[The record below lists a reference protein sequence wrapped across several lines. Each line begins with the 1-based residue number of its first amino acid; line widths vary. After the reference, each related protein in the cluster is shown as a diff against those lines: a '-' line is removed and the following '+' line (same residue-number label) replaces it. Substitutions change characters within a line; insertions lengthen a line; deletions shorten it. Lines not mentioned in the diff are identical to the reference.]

1 MPIKAHSLI
10 SDENRIGKVRSTTFA
25 NGFRVYVR
33 EKRDAPL
40 VSVQAWV
47 KTGSIH
53 EGKYLG
59 CGLSHFLEHM
69 MFKGTKKYPGQSI
82 AETIHNSGG
91 EINAYTSYGATV
103 YHIDISSEFAGTAID
118 ILSDILLD
126 PLFPEDKFIDEK
138 NVILRERDM
147 YLDNPGRFISEKLN
161 LEMFRVHPIRHPII
175 GYREKI
181 ESVNKEIMEEYY
193 RKRYSPGRSFF
204 VISGDIDAD
213 IAIDELRK
221 NFEKQPVGD
230 IEELFI
236 PEEPEQICRVSSE
249 YTFKD
254 PLARLAIG
262 FHSPCSSDP
271 DVPALDIIASIMG
284 QNKSSRLIRRLK
296 EEKHLAVNIN
306 AFNYTPYFC
315 GLFAVNATCSPD
327 KAQELED
334 SIFSEFEKM
343 KKDRISEKE
352 LEKELT
358 MQITDYIRNL
368 RCSSSIARLIGNT
381 VLSCGSPDYVDK
393 YLEDIEKVSPEDITE
408 AANRYFDK
416 SISSVVR
423 LLPEASAAKRK
434 SAKCKDSPENKPEME
449 KLPGGQRIIVFRENS
464 LPLADICIALPG
476 GVIFENE
483 NHAGISRLT
492 SAMLNAGTKQYN
504 EKDLSELLDSNAI
517 ELSISSGNNSIV
529 LKANFRK
536 DKFSLVVSILKS
548 ILSESIFPQKEFS
561 REQHNV
567 IESLKSRRCNPQ
579 NAAEDKMCETLY
591 GKHPYS
597 HPSAGNEKSVATLS
611 IGDVR
616 DFYAKTCLFPEMS
629 IFGIAGDIEIKEA
642 VTEIKS
648 LIDCIPWNTDSKP
661 KIPSRPVFP
670 PKPITEKY
678 KLPREQSVIIKGLP
692 SCDILCDDRFVCD
705 IVQAAVNGMASKLFK
720 SVRENEGL
728 AYYAGLY
735 SSRGFHE
742 GYFAFY
748 AGTHPETADEVDK
761 LLDKERKRLARKG
774 LSETEFNAAKA
785 SLYFGISEQMQNPS
799 LLIFNSVLSE
809 FYGTGY
815 LMPWQNKDIYKN
827 ISLQRCNKIIGKYM
841 DSPSI
846 ITVIAGP

>member
-1 MPIKAHSLI
+1 MSKVHSKI
-10 SDENRIGKVRSTTFA
+10 SDENRIGKIRSSTFD

-103 YHIDISSEFAGTAID
+103 YHIDVNSEFGGMAMD
-118 ILSDILLD
+118 ILSDILIN
-126 PLFPEDKFIDEK
+126 PLFPEDKFMDEK

-181 ESVNKEIMEEYY
+181 ESVNREIMEEYY
-193 RKRYSPGRSFF
+193 KKRYLPGRSFF

-213 IAIDELRK
+213 MA
-221 NFEKQPVGD
+221 
-230 IEELFI
+230 IEELREKFGKQPIGDLNEQFI
-236 PEEPEQICRVSSE
+236 PEEPEQTCHVSSE

-262 FHSPCSSDP
+262 FHSPCASGP

-284 QNKSSRLIRRLK
+284 QNKSSRLIRKLK
-296 EEKHLAVNIN
+296 DEKHLAININ
-306 AFNYTPYFC
+306 SFNYTPYFC

-327 KAQELED
+327 KARELED
-334 SIFSEFEKM
+334 SIYSEFEKL
-343 KKDRISEKE
+343 KEDGISEKE

-358 MQITDYIRNL
+358 MQTTDYIRNL
-368 RCSSSIARLIGNT
+368 RCNNAMARLIGNT
-381 VLSCGSPDYVDK
+381 VLSYGSPNYADK
-393 YLEDIEKVSPEDITE
+393 YLEDMAKVTPEDILE
-408 AANRYFDK
+408 AANRYFSKD
-416 SISSVVR
+416 SSSVVR
-423 LLPEASAAKRK
+423 LLPEESAGKQK
-434 SAKCKDSPENKPEME
+434 SVKNKSSVEKKPDME
-449 KLPGGQRIIVFRENS
+449 KLPGGQRIIVFKENS

-483 NHAGISRLT
+483 NNAGISRLA
-492 SAMLNAGTKQYN
+492 SAMLSAGTKKYS
-504 EKDLSELLDSNAI
+504 EKELSELLDANAI
-517 ELSISSGNNSIV
+517 ELSISGGNNSVV
-529 LKANFRK
+529 LKANCRK
-536 DKFSLVVSILKS
+536 DKFSLTVSILKS
-548 ILSESIFPQKEFS
+548 ILTESLFPQKEFS

-579 NAAEDKMCETLY
+579 NAAEDRMCEMLY

-597 HPSAGNEKSVATLS
+597 HPSAGNEKSVASLS
-611 IGDVR
+611 AKDVK
-616 DFYAKTCLFPEMS
+616 DFYMKTCLFPEMS
-629 IFGIAGDIEIKEA
+629 VFGIAGDIEAKEA
-642 VTEIKS
+642 VAEIKS
-648 LIDCIPWNTDSKP
+648 LIDCIPWNTASKP
-661 KIPSRPVFP
+661 GMPSKPVFP
-670 PKPITEKY
+670 AKPITEKY
-678 KLPREQSVIIKGLP
+678 KLPREQSVIIKGFP
-692 SCDILCDDRFVCD
+692 ACNILSDDRFASD

-728 AYYAGLY
+728 AYYTGLY

-742 GYFAFY
+742 GFLAFY
-748 AGTHPETADEVDK
+748 AGTHPDTVNEVDK

-774 LSETEFNAAKA
+774 LSEAEFNAAKA

-809 FYGTGY
+809 FYGNGY

-827 ISLQRCNKIIGKYM
+827 ISLQPFNRILGKYM
-841 DSPSI
+841 DSSSV